1 MPWEPPATA
10 TSDRRARIGQWVSFA
25 LAAILVALLA
35 YLAYVGFV
43 GSGQL
48 ADAPG
53 HSAACGT
60 PADLGLAYEA
70 INYEIENDEE
80 LAAYPDHA
88 ACPSQGAPAEDA
100 VEASDGVRIAGWYV
114 PATSDIGPEGPTV
127 VLLHGWGSN
136 KSNMLD
142 LVELL
147 APSYNVVAIDLRRHG
162 QSSADQPTTQGVTE
176 QRDVVAVLDWLDAT
190 KRPGRV
196 ALLGVSLG
204 GATALALTTHDP
216 RVAALIL
223 DSTHP
228 TLQGA
233 VQARIEEA
241 GYPLSLPASWGV
253 LMGGLL
259 RTGTDMTSVDPDRA
273 IRRVGDVPVL
283 ILVGGEDTSIGPD
296 PGQRLLAAAEAAGV
310 DATLEV
316 CPSAGHAGLVD
327 ACPDDYR
334 SWVLGFLDSAL
345 GS

>member
-1 MPWEPPATA
+1 MQYRDPYALLPEIPVIDCDEGGATRLFEQTA
-10 TSDRRARIGQWVSFA
+10 AGAQR
-25 LAAILVALLA
+25 LAAVARRTLT
-35 YLAYVGFV
+35 
-43 GSGQL
+43 
-48 ADAPG
+48 AP
-53 HSAACGT
+53 
-60 PADLGLAYEA
+60 
-70 INYEIENDEE
+70 
-80 LAAYPDHA
+80 
-88 ACPSQGAPAEDA
+88 
-100 VEASDGVRIAGWYV
+100 
-114 PATSDIGPEGPTV
+114 
-127 VLLHGWGSN
+127 
-136 KSNMLD
+136 
-142 LVELL
+142 
-147 APSYNVVAIDLRRHG
+147 
-162 QSSADQPTTQGVTE
+162 
-176 QRDVVAVLDWLDAT
+176 VVAVLDWLDAT